1 MALVD
6 QEWFSADHTS
16 GGLAEFHIQ
25 KLSDTNNDVF
35 RERLIS
41 DFLPNSITSNKM
53 WAQTFDLAD
62 SVCVW

>member
-6 QEWFSADHTS
+6 QEWFSADSTS

-41 DFLPNSITSNKM
+41 DFLPLSNNNKM
-53 WAQTFDLAD
+53 WAQTFDLGD
-62 SVCVW
+62 SVCIW